1 MTIAGRAR
9 TVKCKPEEFTPE
21 AEEPAMAGRMLTDEE
36 EKAEAEMP
44 HLFSSKTLIDQLD
57 EAGVSWKVYMQ
68 ACRRTTS

>member
-1 MTIAGRAR
+1 
-9 TVKCKPEEFTPE
+9 
-21 AEEPAMAGRMLTDEE
+21 MLTDEE